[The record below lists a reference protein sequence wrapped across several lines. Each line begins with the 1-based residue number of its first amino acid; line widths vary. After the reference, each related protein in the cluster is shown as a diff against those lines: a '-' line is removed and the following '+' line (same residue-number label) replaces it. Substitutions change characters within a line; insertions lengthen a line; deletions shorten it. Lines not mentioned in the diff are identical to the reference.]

1 MVIDRNHLTLICIN
15 DDHHLFA
22 NLKGCSKVLSI
33 LIHHHNRPFWPTLA
47 KALVVLLLCCSTE
60 LLNDSIWGSEI
71 KTEQS
76 EKRLAF
82 QIDSLVNQA
91 KIREG
96 IVSTQQS
103 TDAEFMRRVSLD
115 LTGKIPPVAE
125 LRFFLAD
132 RDQAKREKLI
142 DHLLAS
148 PGYVVHLTNIWRAIL
163 LPEATT
169 DLQARRQ
176 IPEFEAWLRSQL
188 MNNIG
193 YDEIVRQII
202 DAPLDVNRSR
212 ETADNSQE
220 LTPRAYYL
228 AKQLKPEN
236 LAAGTSRA
244 FLGVRIECA
253 QCHDHPFDSW
263 KQHQFWQYAAFF
275 SNIDQPQQGIV
286 ENILTVT
293 EVVGKPQIKIP
304 DTNRLVDAI
313 FLDGIQPEWEK
324 DQTRPRQRLAHWVTS
339 EHNPYFAKAAANRI
353 WSLFFGRGIIDPVD
367 DFSSINHVA
376 HPELLEL
383 LATRFREHHYDM
395 KYLIR
400 EITNS
405 QTYQL
410 SSQQTDSSQAQA
422 EWYGKMPTRGLTA
435 EQIFANLVQ
444 ATGFFQQTTEVNP
457 LLFNSGLNSSQT
469 EIFELFKSESEN
481 RLDPK
486 ATILQALS
494 LMNGIFIAN
503 ATSLEQSDV
512 FTAIVDFP
520 GLTDEQKIETFFL
533 SALSRFP
540 TEMES
545 KRLTAYIA
553 SAESSEEKIHACS
566 DLFWALLNSSEF
578 LLNH

>member
-1 MVIDRNHLTLICIN
+1 M
-15 DDHHLFA
+15 
-22 NLKGCSKVLSI
+22 LSI
-33 LIHHHNRPFWPTLA
+33 LIHHHSQQFRSTSA
-47 KALVVLLLCCSTE
+47 KALVLLMLFSYWTFF
-60 LLNDSIWGSEI
+60 NHSSSASEP
-71 KTEQS
+71 KTDQT
-76 EKRLAF
+76 EKRLAH
-82 QIDSLVNQA
+82 QIDLIINQV
-91 KIREG
+91 KKREG
-96 IVSTQQS
+96 IISTHRS

-125 LRFFLAD
+125 LRLFLAAQ
-132 RDQAKREKLI
+132 DQNKRETLI
-142 DHLLAS
+142 DRLLES
-148 PGYVVHLTNIWRAIL
+148 PGFVVHFTNTWRAIL
-163 LPEATT
+163 LPGATT
-169 DLQARRQ
+169 DLQSRGQ

-188 MNNIG
+188 MDNTR
-193 YDEIVRQII
+193 YDDIVRQII
-202 DAPLDVNRSR
+202 DAPLDANRSR
-212 ETADNSQE
+212 ETPDNSQG

-253 QCHDHPFDSW
+253 QCHDHPFDNW
-263 KQHQFWQYAAFF
+263 KQDQFWQYAAFF
-275 SNIDQPQQGIV
+275 SNIDQSQQGALV
-286 ENILTVT
+286 NALAVREFA
-293 EVVGKPQIKIP
+293 GKPQIKIP

-324 DQTRPRQRLAHWVTS
+324 EQTTPRLRLSQWITSDQ
-339 EHNPYFAKAAANRI
+339 NPYFAKATANRV
-353 WSLFFGRGIIDPVD
+353 WSLFFGRGLVDPVD
-367 DFSSINHVA
+367 DFSSTNRA
-376 HPELLEL
+376 SHPELLEL
-383 LATRFREHHYDM
+383 FATRFREHNYDL

-400 EITNS
+400 EITRS
-405 QTYQL
+405 ETYQL
-410 SSQQTDSSQAQA
+410 SSQQTDASQSRV

-444 ATGFFQQTTEVNP
+444 ATGFFQQTTETNP
-457 LLFNSGLNSSQT
+457 LLSGLGTNSPQT

-494 LMNGIFIAN
+494 LMNGSFITN

-512 FTAIVDFP
+512 FTAIIDFP
-520 GLTDEQKIETFFL
+520 GLTAEEKIEAFFL

-540 TEMES
+540 TQAES
-545 KRLTAYIA
+545 KRLTVYMA
-553 SAESSEEKIHACS
+553 SAESDEERTHAYS